1 MIEVRMPNLGEGVTE
16 GTIVRWLKAEGDAVG
31 EGETLVEIMTDK
43 VNVEFES
50 PAAGIV
56 RKLHFPEEAI
66 VKVNTVLVPG
76 MSVVTVAFDAN
87 NPGLWYVH
95 CHVLWHLVAGMAT
108 MVEYQA

>member
-1 MIEVRMPNLGEGVTE
+1 MIEIRMPNLGEGVTE

-31 EGETLVEIMTDK
+31 EGETLAEIMTDK

-66 VKVNTVLVPG
+66 VKVGTAIALVEPP
-76 MSVVTVAFDAN
+76 TF
-87 NPGLWYVH
+87 
-95 CHVLWHLVAGMAT
+95 AT
-108 MVEYQA
+108 SRP